1 VRRAGARPALGAR
14 RDTAAAQLRRLLD
27 LVPRIADG
35 EPYPV
40 RELARLAH
48 ADSATLLRDLRALVG
63 HYDAPGG
70 FVEGLSVMLEPDT
83 VEVRTPH
90 FRRPMA
96 LVPAELRALELGLTM
111 LAAERPPEERGPIDR
126 ARRRLRAALAAL
138 PRRAP
143 PRPSARRPTTRRS
156 PPTPPR
162 RSRTRRATRWPRCA
176 RRAWPPQGA
185 PPLPPRRRGRGHRAH
200 RVALRAGGGA
210 RRLVRGGVVRREHR
224 VRIFRLDRIEAAG
237 PTDERYEIPADF
249 DVADVVRDGRAFVA
263 ATPPRALVVRYAPAV
278 ARWIAERER
287 GTWEP
292 DGALVRR
299 APAGR
304 RGVGGAPRA
313 AVRPRG
319 RGARPARRARRRGG
333 APRRA
338 ARRAAPKHARRMT
351 TPRAPRACTAASSA
365 ARWATRS
372 AGPWSSSAGRRSA
385 PATAPVASPAST
397 SGRPAVAAPSPTTR
411 R

>member
-1 VRRAGARPALGAR
+1 MTRSASQQVSAPALAPPSVL
-14 RDTAAAQLRRLLD
+14 DATTAAAQLRRLLD

-138 PRRAP
+138 PAMRTAASERAPADDPTLAADAAAPLDDAARDTLATLRAARLAHRKVRLRYRRADADAATERTVSP
-143 PRPSARRPTTRRS
+143 YALVAARG
-156 PPTPPR
+156 
-162 RSRTRRATRWPRCA
+162 
-176 RRAWPPQGA
+176 AWYV
-185 PPLPPRRRGRGHRAH
+185 
-200 RVALRAGGGA
+200 VAWCDASTA
-210 RRLVRGGVVRREHR
+210 

-292 DGALVRR
+292 DGALVVEHPL
-299 APAGR
+299 ADA
-304 RGVGGAPRA
+304 AW
-313 AVRPRG
+313 AVRHVLQYGPE
-319 RGARPARRARRRGG
+319 AEVL
-333 APRRA
+333 APPDVRD
-338 ARRAAPKHARRMT
+338 
-351 TPRAPRACTAASSA
+351 
-365 ARWATRS
+365 
-372 AGPWSSSAGRRSA
+372 
-385 PATAPVASPAST
+385 
-397 SGRPAVAAPSPTTR
+397 AVAARLDALLAAAAPSTPDA
-411 R
+411 